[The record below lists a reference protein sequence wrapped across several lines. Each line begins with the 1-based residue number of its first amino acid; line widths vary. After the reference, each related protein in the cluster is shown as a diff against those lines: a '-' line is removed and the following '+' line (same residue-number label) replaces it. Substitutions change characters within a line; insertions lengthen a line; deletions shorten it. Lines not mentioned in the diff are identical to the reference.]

1 MFSETMP
8 RNVVLDEEAVEALE
22 QGGGL
27 KADTVRTR
35 EQHYKHLEE
44 YVQEAEPSTTI
55 EALLQSEEGRRK
67 LEDLIGLFFFT
78 LRVTARDD
86 GTEKLPKKG
95 YALKIRSN
103 LKCAIMEKFRVDIT
117 DASLFPNSARKW
129 RSFISEL
136 VVNNRSETEH
146 HEEVDPITMV
156 GITKLIIDV
165 VDALEARGTDKYQ
178 EKLSKIPFE
187 WQDKLNRIL
196 QDGVQFIL
204 TLFEVRRGKE
214 GLEFLKKK
222 DFVIF
227 EDSVFAF
234 KYIR

>member
-1 MFSETMP
+1 MP
-8 RNVVLDEEAVEALE
+8 RNIVLDEEAVETLE

-27 KADTVRTR
+27 KADTVKTR
-35 EQHYKHLEE
+35 EQHYKHLEAH
-44 YVQEAEPSTTI
+44 VLEAEPDTTI
-55 EALLQSEEGRRK
+55 EVLLQSEEGRGR
-67 LEDLIGLFFFT
+67 LEELIGLFFYS

-86 GTEKLPKKG
+86 GSEKLPKRG

-103 LKCAIMEKFRVDIT
+103 LKCSMMEKFRVDIT
-117 DASLFPNSARKW
+117 DASLFPNSSRKW
-129 RSFISEL
+129 KSFINEL

-146 HEEVDPITMV
+146 HEEIDPITMV
-156 GITKLIIDV
+156 GITKLIVDV
-165 VDALEARGTDKYQ
+165 VDALEARGTERYQ
-178 EKLSKIPFE
+178 EKLAKIPVE
-187 WQDKLNRIL
+187 WQFKLNRIL

-227 EDSVFAF
+227 EDSVFDF

>member
-1 MFSETMP
+1 MP
-8 RNVVLDEEAVEALE
+8 CNIVLDEEAVETLE

-27 KADTVRTR
+27 KADTVKTR
-35 EQHYKHLEE
+35 EQHYKHLEA
-44 YVQEAEPSTTI
+44 YVLEAEPDTTI
-55 EALLQSEEGRRK
+55 EVLLQSEEGRGR
-67 LEDLIGLFFFT
+67 LEELIGLFFYS

-86 GTEKLPKKG
+86 GSEKLPKKC
-95 YALKIRSN
+95 S
-103 LKCAIMEKFRVDIT
+103 IMEKFRVDIT
-117 DASLFPNSARKW
+117 DASLFPNSSRKW
-129 RSFISEL
+129 KSFINEL

-146 HEEVDPITMV
+146 HQEIDPITMV
-156 GITKLIIDV
+156 GITKLIVDV
-165 VDALEARGTDKYQ
+165 VDALEARGTERYQ
-178 EKLSKIPFE
+178 EKLAKIPVE
-187 WQDKLNRIL
+187 WQFKLNRIL

-227 EDSVFAF
+227 EDSVFDF